1 MFHAQR
7 LVAHPFDWDSQ
18 EHRPKFSWLSCQ
30 LYSSS
35 NPSACGMICL
45 LFQKLSTLCFQ
56 FAVVLFRRIQPS
68 LDPKSIINK
77 ISCCKNKQEEVVV
90 TLNYWIKLTEAN
102 IKIWFEIDDWEFQ
115 LLINNIG
122 WSAYILLELLLFSTL
137 LGEIICWVGTS
148 SNSWCFSSFEF
159 MLSISVNSI
168 TSHIVTLCALNW
180 FFEVQMTLWYVFF
193 DYSSK
198 L

>member
-1 MFHAQR
+1 
-7 LVAHPFDWDSQ
+7 
-18 EHRPKFSWLSCQ
+18 
-30 LYSSS
+30 
-35 NPSACGMICL
+35 MICL

-122 WSAYILLELLLFSTL
+122 
-137 LGEIICWVGTS
+137 
-148 SNSWCFSSFEF
+148 
-159 MLSISVNSI
+159 
-168 TSHIVTLCALNW
+168 
-180 FFEVQMTLWYVFF
+180 
-193 DYSSK
+193 
-198 L
+198 